1 MAKIVKTLTV
11 SWQWSGDKYSLR
23 GFNLAVTPAAKIP
36 KEEVVATAFVETKEI
51 KQTYSYK
58 MGNVTLDKD
67 AQYKIW
73 VQAVYE
79 NSDSDWVATGG
90 ATVSDDGSATIITKT
105 DREIQDIVNMASDN
119 ILTRQ
124 EKISLRREWQEIV
137 YEFLEIESTAI
148 SQGIPSSNT
157 AFSNFKSKGNAL
169 GTYLNGGT
177 AWTISSNNKTSFPL
191 WINDSNLGNNTSI
204 NGNTYRE
211 TFRVYYEAK
220 VKILEEINKYKVNN
234 VQVGGVNLLVGTA
247 TAKNTNV
254 NAPTGYITWDPYTTH
269 NKQTLEQ
276 LGFKAGD
283 KITVGFDWSISKN
296 GTNDYVYGNFRVE
309 FRGIKSDGTDNQ
321 YLGTIKNPAGTFSSS
336 NTKGRVEATV
346 ALDSTTIKA
355 NSLRFRIDNSVLN
368 FKVSNLKMERGTKAT
383 GWSPALEEME
393 NAYTII
399 LTNEAQVIPTNSN
412 RIPTS
417 NATYFTDIQVYKGTT
432 QRNDY
437 TIGTVNSA
445 NGIAVSKTSSR
456 VNFAVST
463 NTALAAD
470 GGNFIIPITIDGK
483 TFNKTFS
490 WSCSKQ
496 GNTGATGASGVGIS
510 KIAEYYAV
518 SSSNT
523 TEPTSW
529 STTVPAMTATNK
541 YLWNY
546 ETITYS
552 NNTTANTSKRVIG
565 VYGDKGNTGATGA
578 TGATGNGISKIVN
591 YYLATSSSSGV
602 TTSTSGWTT
611 SVQAVSAS
619 KKYLWNYEVVTYTNG
634 STSTTTPCIIGTY
647 GDKGDKGDKGNDGTP
662 AMMVTITGEQVFK
675 YANNFSGVPT
685 PENITLTVTKINTSA
700 NGTWQ
705 YMETDGTWTDFTKS
719 GAVQTG
725 KELIVN
731 YNSKLF
737 GTTSA
742 KTLRIRYYI
751 NDNIY
756 DEFTVAKVS
765 DGAKGTNG
773 TNGTNGKDAYTVLLT
788 NENHTFLATN
798 SGNIDSQVSTT
809 SKVLAYKGA
818 STVSHS
824 YGTITNPNGMTI
836 TTNGSTIT
844 FTVAS
849 GTSLANNGS
858 VNIPIIVDGIT
869 FNKTFSW
876 SKALKGATGA
886 SGADAYTVIL
896 TNESHTF
903 ATQNNGNISSAI
915 STTTQVLAYKG
926 AKSITPT
933 IGTLPTVNG
942 LTLSKS
948 GTTIT
953 IQANTGTSLADSGSF
968 NIPVTVDG
976 KSFTKTFSWSKSR
989 QGATGATGATGA
1001 SGTNAKSV
1009 DIVASTQVFKSTDG
1023 GKTFLPNSIVLTA
1036 VLQNVTYSG
1045 WQCST
1050 DGGKTWSGLSNS
1062 TTGWSVSN
1070 GVLTINNNFGL
1081 FTSTNTTVVFRVNTN
1096 DSKIYDTITIVKLYD
1111 VTDIEIGGRNY
1122 VRNGKGNMK
1131 AGFFKNFNDVTG
1143 TYGELT
1149 LTSQKTFSNISIADG
1164 FVLKCRDYEVGRKM
1178 VFSYD
1183 IMYTKWDFPSGTNR
1197 QEFWIGQRYTNSST
1211 STDGQWQSVT
1221 KHDLPV
1227 VGENGCKLNEWYHV
1241 SKIITIPKQ
1250 AEATIGT
1257 ASSIQFYNSNAN
1269 VSASFT
1275 ARFKNVKLE
1284 YGTIETDWTPSPE
1297 DVDYDI
1303 NTAINPLIKT
1313 DEQLTKRLD
1322 NAFSDD
1328 VITAYEKIQIASD
1341 LKEIDAQYDDM
1352 TKTVKS
1358 YNDSSITGI
1367 YNEYKVAYNNLHTAL
1382 DACLKNM
1389 DTDTKLSN
1397 SVVKDAFL
1405 LYGTYYSHLRSA
1417 IDDYI
1422 KNSFDITKSSITSLS
1437 NSVDIAISKSSSNEQ
1452 NLNTIA
1458 KHMKFS
1464 DEGWLELFA
1473 TTNGNEG
1480 RFKTKITDTKLSFT
1494 DNNQEVAYM
1503 SNQKLYINYAQINN
1517 DLQIGSIIATK
1528 SDKGGIVLK
1537 WQ

>member
-23 GFNLAVTPAAKIP
+23 GFNLAVTPAAKNP

-254 NAPTGYITWDPYTTH
+254 NTPTGYVTWDPYTTH

-283 KITVGFDWSISKN
+283 KVTIGFDWSISKN

-346 ALDSTTIKA
+346 ALDSATIKA
-355 NSLRFRIDNSVLN
+355 HSLRFRIDNSVLN

-445 NGIAVSKTSSR
+445 NGITVSKTSSR

-496 GNTGATGASGVGIS
+496 GNTGASGVGIS
-510 KIAEYYAV
+510 KITEYYAV

-634 STSTTTPCIIGTY
+634 STSTTTPCIIGAY
-647 GDKGDKGDKGNDGTP
+647 GDTGATGP
-662 AMMVTITGEQVFK
+662 AGQNAQHVVVTGEQVFK
-675 YANNFSGVPT
+675 YANNFSGEPT
-685 PENITLTVTKINTSA
+685 PATITLTATKINTTGTGKWQWL
-700 NGTWQ
+700 NGS
-705 YMETDGTWTDFTKS
+705 TWTDWSTNASTLNATTLSVSPTS
-719 GAVQTG
+719 GSLNTG
-725 KELIVN
+725 KSI
-731 YNSKLF
+731 
-737 GTTSA
+737 
-742 KTLRIRYYI
+742 RIRYI
-751 NDNIY
+751 VGSVY
-756 DEFTVAKVS
+756 DEITLVKVS
-765 DGAKGTNG
+765 DGTNG
-773 TNGTNGKDAYTVLLT
+773 TNGTN
-788 NENHTFLATN
+788 
-798 SGNIDSQVSTT
+798 
-809 SKVLAYKGA
+809 
-818 STVSHS
+818 
-824 YGTITNPNGMTI
+824 
-836 TTNGSTIT
+836 
-844 FTVAS
+844 
-849 GTSLANNGS
+849 
-858 VNIPIIVDGIT
+858 
-869 FNKTFSW
+869 
-876 SKALKGATGA
+876 
-886 SGADAYTVIL
+886 GADAYTVIL
-896 TNESHTF
+896 TNETHTF
-903 ATQNNGNISSAI
+903 PAQNNGNIPTAL
-915 STTTQVLAYKG
+915 STTTQVVAYKG
-926 AKSITPT
+926 ASSVTST
-933 IGTLPTVNG
+933 IGNLPRVSG

-948 GTTIT
+948 GTTVT
-953 IQANTGTSLADSGSF
+953 VQANTGTSLADSGSF

-976 KSFTKTFSWSKSR
+976 KSFTKTFSWSKAK
-989 QGATGATGATGA
+989 QGNTGATG
-1001 SGTNAKSV
+1001 NAGQ
-1009 DIVASTQVFKSTDG
+1009 DA
-1023 GKTFLPNSIVLTA
+1023 
-1036 VLQNVTYSG
+1036 
-1045 WQCST
+1045 
-1050 DGGKTWSGLSNS
+1050 
-1062 TTGWSVSN
+1062 
-1070 GVLTINNNFGL
+1070 
-1081 FTSTNTTVVFRVNTN
+1081 
-1096 DSKIYDTITIVKLYD
+1096 ITIVLSNENHTFPCESNGNIPTALSTTCV
-1111 VTDIEIGGRNY
+1111 VTAYKGGTSVTPAIGAITNPTGMTITK
-1122 VRNGKGNMK
+1122 NG
-1131 AGFFKNFNDVTG
+1131 A
-1143 TYGELT
+1143 T
-1149 LTSQKTFSNISIADG
+1149 LTIKAN
-1164 FVLKCRDYEVGRKM
+1164 
-1178 VFSYD
+1178 
-1183 IMYTKWDFPSGTNR
+1183 PGT
-1197 QEFWIGQRYTNSST
+1197 S
-1211 STDGQWQSVT
+1211 
-1221 KHDLPV
+1221 
-1227 VGENGCKLNEWYHV
+1227 
-1241 SKIITIPKQ
+1241 
-1250 AEATIGT
+1250 
-1257 ASSIQFYNSNAN
+1257 
-1269 VSASFT
+1269 
-1275 ARFKNVKLE
+1275 
-1284 YGTIETDWTPSPE
+1284 
-1297 DVDYDI
+1297 
-1303 NTAINPLIKT
+1303 
-1313 DEQLTKRLD
+1313 
-1322 NAFSDD
+1322 
-1328 VITAYEKIQIASD
+1328 
-1341 LKEIDAQYDDM
+1341 
-1352 TKTVKS
+1352 
-1358 YNDSSITGI
+1358 
-1367 YNEYKVAYNNLHTAL
+1367 
-1382 DACLKNM
+1382 
-1389 DTDTKLSN
+1389 
-1397 SVVKDAFL
+1397 
-1405 LYGTYYSHLRSA
+1405 
-1417 IDDYI
+1417 
-1422 KNSFDITKSSITSLS
+1422 
-1437 NSVDIAISKSSSNEQ
+1437 
-1452 NLNTIA
+1452 
-1458 KHMKFS
+1458 
-1464 DEGWLELFA
+1464 
-1473 TTNGNEG
+1473 
-1480 RFKTKITDTKLSFT
+1480 
-1494 DNNQEVAYM
+1494 
-1503 SNQKLYINYAQINN
+1503 
-1517 DLQIGSIIATK
+1517 
-1528 SDKGGIVLK
+1528 
-1537 WQ
+1537 